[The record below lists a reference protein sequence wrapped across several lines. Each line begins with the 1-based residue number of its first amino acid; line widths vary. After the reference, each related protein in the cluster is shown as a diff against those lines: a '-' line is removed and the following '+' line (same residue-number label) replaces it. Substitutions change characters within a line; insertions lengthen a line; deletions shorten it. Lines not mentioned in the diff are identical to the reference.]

1 MESLVAQHIRTCT
14 PCAANTDTTKITP
27 LKMTTMPDEPW
38 TDVSIDLYGPFGAK
52 QHLLVL
58 VDEHS
63 RYPVVK
69 KVSTTAA
76 HAVIPAMEEV
86 FALLGVPARVKSDNG
101 PPFDSAQFRQFADS
115 LGFRHHRITPLWP
128 RANATCERF
137 MPNLGAVMRKSN
149 LSHTPWEVEFQR
161 FLGAYRSTPHSTT
174 RATPCELMFRTPP
187 DTSRLSNFG
196 RATAGEESGRDR
208 S

>member
-27 LKMTTMPDEPW
+27 LRMTTMPDEPW

-58 VDEHS
+58 VDERS

-86 FALLGVPARVKSDNG
+86 LALLGVPARVKSDNG

-137 MPNLGAVMRKSN
+137 MRNLGAIMRKSDV
-149 LSHTPWEVEFQR
+149 SHSASSAHTVRPNTQQHAR
-161 FLGAYRSTPHSTT
+161 PH
-174 RATPCELMFRTPP
+174 AV
-187 DTSRLSNFG
+187 
-196 RATAGEESGRDR
+196 
-208 S
+208 